1 MLGVHAK
8 YSDFFVT
15 DHVHKVKHRAN
26 PYLSAS
32 SEHV

>member
-1 MLGVHAK
+1 MLGVHAE

-15 DHVHKVKHRAN
+15 NHVHKVKHTAKL
-26 PYLSAS
+26 YLSAS